1 MRPPVADATASSP
14 PSAPPHDPMVTTF
27 FYVLALALAQLVGDD
42 ICDDCNY
49 PVDDGCKCVCYS
61 GGYDPDDPACQ
72 F

>member
-1 MRPPVADATASSP
+1 ML
-14 PSAPPHDPMVTTF
+14 PSL
-27 FYVLALALAQLVGDD
+27 FYALALAAAQFMATPAD

>member
-1 MRPPVADATASSP
+1 MFIS
-14 PSAPPHDPMVTTF
+14 F
-27 FYVLALALAQLVGDD
+27 FLTLALSLAQLTGGD